1 MPKHDVDF
9 DVRDGSQVA
18 AEQLVDEGAVHLV
31 SPGWL
36 TVIADTI
43 LGNCQRS
50 SIHLARKTTKGVPKH
65 EGVVHLMVLD
75 PLARKTTKGVPKH
88 DVDFDVCGML
98 HRSATSRRGCRTSR
112 LSIRR

>member
-36 TVIADTI
+36 NVNAKLHPGETGWLNVNDKLHPGEEDDERCAVARCRVRCLRNRRPHPDDVDIVVA
-43 LGNCQRS
+43 GFMSPQRS
-50 SIHLARKTTKGVPKH
+50 
-65 EGVVHLMVLD
+65 
-75 PLARKTTKGVPKH
+75 
-88 DVDFDVCGML
+88 
-98 HRSATSRRGCRTSR
+98 
-112 LSIRR
+112 